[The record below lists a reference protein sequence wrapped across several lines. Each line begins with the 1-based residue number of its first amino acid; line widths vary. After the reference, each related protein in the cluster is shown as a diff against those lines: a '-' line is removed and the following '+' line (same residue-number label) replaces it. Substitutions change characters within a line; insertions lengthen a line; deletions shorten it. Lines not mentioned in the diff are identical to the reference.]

1 LFLSPHAITIDDTAG
16 GCLAEYWEITTTIR
30 TEVNPATF
38 FRALPKY
45 FSDATTFVVGQTRK
59 ASKISEVIRINQAHE
74 IGWGDIS
81 ERLHAFFPYQL
92 IYRFSPS
99 LMEDLAQLLVRY
111 SPVRLIDDTMYLLKG
126 DTPLLIWYE
135 ALREGV
141 GGSMFVTPDMPEDNL
156 SAFVHELGLTEWERV
171 TATIDPFE
179 IPPKPKGMK
188 EEVRI
193 KLGCLIVV
201 LLFLWLIVA
210 RGCGQ

>member
-1 LFLSPHAITIDDTAG
+1 
-16 GCLAEYWEITTTIR
+16 LAEYWEISTR
-30 TEVNPATF
+30 TVEVIPATF
-38 FRALPKY
+38 FKALPKY
-45 FSDATTFVVGQTRK
+45 FPDATTFVVGQTRK
-59 ASKISEVIRINQAHE
+59 ALKISEVVRINQAHE
-74 IGWGDIS
+74 MKWEDIS
-81 ERLHAFFPYQL
+81 ERLNAFFPYQL

-111 SPVRLIDDTMYLLKG
+111 SPDRLIDDTMYLLKG

-171 TATIDPFE
+171 TSTVDPFE

-188 EEVRI
+188 EEVRDRVA
-193 KLGCLIVV
+193 LISCGLVCVVIV